1 MLEEINHRLS
11 IREENLSPYATKSLD
26 SAIREVPEN
35 PSPLRNEF
43 QRDRDRLV
51 HSNAFRRLKHK
62 TQVVIAPTG
71 DHYVTRLTH
80 TLEVSQIGRTI
91 ARALNL
97 NEDLVEAM
105 TLGHDIGHTP
115 FGHLGEDELNKLH
128 NNGFN
133 HAAQS
138 VRIVEKLEK
147 NGDGLNLT
155 EVVKNG
161 MRSHSKPKN
170 DISGFLENPNTLEA
184 QICRIS
190 DAIAYLNHDIKD
202 AIRAGLLAEDKI
214 PDICI
219 RVLGQRHSQRID
231 TMVTDI
237 VTSSWDAT
245 GLTKRSDTEPS
256 IHMSEPVL
264 EASNILREFMFE
276 NIYVPAGMGEIG
288 DTARKIVTLLYNYFS
303 NNPQYIPNEYHLRE
317 EGSDIMAVDY
327 VSGMT
332 DYFALT
338 KAEEIETRITKGFL
352 THTII

>member
-1 MLEEINHRLS
+1 MLEQINQMLK

-26 SAIREVPEN
+26 SANREIPEQS
-35 PSPLRNEF
+35 SPLRNEF

-62 TQVVIAPTG
+62 TQVFIAPTG

-128 NNGFN
+128 KDGFN

-147 NGDGLNLT
+147 NGEGLNLT

-170 DISGFLENPNTLEA
+170 DLSGFLEKPSSLEA
-184 QICRIS
+184 QICQIS

-202 AIRAGLLAEDKI
+202 AIRAGLLSEDKI
-214 PDICI
+214 PDLCK
-219 RVLGQRHSQRID
+219 RVLGHKHSQRID

-237 VTSSWDAT
+237 VSSSWDTT
-245 GLTKRSDTEPS
+245 GLADIQDTDPY
-256 IHMSEPVL
+256 IRMSEPVL
-264 EASNILREFMFE
+264 EASNLLREFMFE
-276 NIYVPAGMGEIG
+276 NIYLPAGKGHIG
-288 DTARKIVTLLYNYFS
+288 DTARRIMHLLYDYFS
-303 NNPQYIPNEYHLRE
+303 SQPEFIPNEYHLRE
-317 EGSDIMAVDY
+317 EGSGIMAVDY

-338 KAEEIETRITKGFL
+338 KAEEIEPGITKGFL